1 MSLREFLGLAPSKTA
16 PDHSSLSRI
25 RARLPLELHQEVFVF
40 VLRRL
45 EQANLLNGKYLGI
58 DASTMEANAAMKS
71 IVRRDTGE
79 TYQEMLERLAE
90 ESGIKTPTK
99 AELITFDR
107 KRKGKKTSNKDWQS
121 TTDEESRIAKLKD
134 GRTHMAYKPE
144 HVVDLESGAIV
155 SAMIHPA
162 DQSDTKTIATTL
174 EDAQA
179 KLCAIRGKEEAPS
192 IDEPFDLVADKGYH
206 SRGVLKDLPD
216 SCRSRISEP
225 KHKGQLRWHGDVE
238 ARDAVY
244 GNRARLKSCKGK
256 ALLRVRGEKVER
268 SFAHCLDRGGMRRSF
283 LCGAENIEKCYIIH
297 IAGFNF
303 GILLRAL
310 FGFGTSKG
318 LTDARAGLIFAQ
330 IGELNLLILTIWLPN
345 EAEASDLAMIVC
357 LRWSA

>member
-1 MSLREFLGLAPSKTA
+1 
-16 PDHSSLSRI
+16 
-25 RARLPLELHQEVFVF
+25 
-40 VLRRL
+40 
-45 EQANLLNGKYLGI
+45 
-58 DASTMEANAAMKS
+58 
-71 IVRRDTGE
+71 
-79 TYQEMLERLAE
+79 
-90 ESGIKTPTK
+90 
-99 AELITFDR
+99 
-107 KRKGKKTSNKDWQS
+107 
-121 TTDEESRIAKLKD
+121 
-134 GRTHMAYKPE
+134 
-144 HVVDLESGAIV
+144 
-155 SAMIHPA
+155 MIHPA

-357 LRWSA
+357 FSWSA